1 MNNQITSSLQLSCA
15 RIIQPEDEL
24 SGTVRIENG
33 RIAEIRDGGEKVGD
47 LIELKGLTLFP
58 GFIDM
63 HIHGAKDIDTVDASD
78 GDLQIISE
86 FLATQGVTA
95 WLPTV
100 VPAAPEEYEHAIQ
113 AIDQASAQQRNRV
126 DKEVNRAA
134 EAEIRDR
141 CPPGARIL
149 GVHYEGPFVN
159 ESQCGAL
166 RPEYFRAFSS
176 STDLEALPVPRNQHA
191 VKMMTLAPEI
201 SGGVELVAEL
211 TQRRWVASLG
221 HTRADVD
228 TLHRAWAA
236 GANHLTHFMNAMP
249 PLHHRSPG
257 PVGWAMLHKEVTC
270 DVIADGIHLDPLM
283 LALLLQVK
291 GARRLSLIS
300 DSIAAAG
307 MGDGEYRIWGET
319 ISVKEGRTTNERG
332 SIAGSVISM
341 SDAVRLMRAVGA
353 SNIEVALMAATNPAR
368 VLRIDSEC
376 GSIEVGKR
384 ADLVALDDL
393 GDVKLTI
400 VGGEIAFSA
409 L

>member
-1 MNNQITSSLQLSCA
+1 
-15 RIIQPEDEL
+15 
-24 SGTVRIENG
+24 
-33 RIAEIRDGGEKVGD
+33 
-47 LIELKGLTLFP
+47 
-58 GFIDM
+58 M
-63 HIHGAKDIDTVDASD
+63 HLHGAKGIDTLAATA

-100 VPAAPEEYEHAIQ
+100 VPAAAEEYERAIQ
-113 AIDQASAQQRNRV
+113 AIDQASAQQQNGV
-126 DKEVNRAA
+126 DKEIDT
-134 EAEIRDR
+134 EFDAEIRDR
-141 CPPGARIL
+141 YPPAARIL

-159 ESQCGAL
+159 KSQCGAL
-166 RPEYFRAFSS
+166 RPEHFRIFSS
-176 STDLEALPVPRNQHA
+176 STDLEALPVPRNHDA

-236 GANHLTHFMNAMP
+236 GANHMTHFLNAMP

-257 PVGWAMLHKEVTC
+257 PVGWGMLHKEVTC

-283 LALLLQVK
+283 LALLLQIK

-307 MGDGEYRIWGET
+307 MGDGEYRIWGEL
-319 ISVKEGRTTNERG
+319 ISVKEGRTRNERG

-341 SDAVRLMRAVGA
+341 SDAVRMMRAVGA

-368 VLRIDSEC
+368 LLRIDSEY
-376 GSIEVGKR
+376 GSIELGKR
-384 ADLVALDDL
+384 ADLVAIDDL